1 MLTRELRVD
10 DAPVLQQLMR
20 DTPQGTDG
28 IEFSFVNEPD
38 FFARSR
44 AYENASILVAEDG
57 GSLAG
62 SAAFAIR
69 DSLVAG
75 VHRRVAYEFQYFTAF
90 EHRRKGVAR
99 QLRARI
105 DDELSTLGAEL
116 TTSIVLR
123 ENEASIRLFEQHGFR
138 RRAPI
143 TLNFMLV
150 EHTDMRLDD
159 GVSTARP
166 EELDEIAALLNET
179 WAGHDFSIPVSGASL
194 AATIER
200 IPTIA
205 LERFFVKR
213 EGDSIVACAAIWD
226 WTYVQKVLVHRVAPE
241 VATSFPT
248 LRPNSILQQWGITM
262 AGYRSTGAL
271 HSLLLHI
278 GNLAC
283 HERIDHLALPF
294 ESGSELEE
302 AVHGIAAA
310 QLHGD
315 LYVRPVSAQVEPSS
329 RPISLDIIDF

>member
-150 EHTDMRLDD
+150 DQRNSTRLRLCLTRR
-159 GVSTARP
+159 GPGTTSPFRS
-166 EELDEIAALLNET
+166 
-179 WAGHDFSIPVSGASL
+179 AGHPWRQQSSAFRPSL
-194 AATIER
+194 SN
-200 IPTIA
+200 
-205 LERFFVKR
+205 
-213 EGDSIVACAAIWD
+213 DS
-226 WTYVQKVLVHRVAPE
+226 
-241 VATSFPT
+241 S
-248 LRPNSILQQWGITM
+248 
-262 AGYRSTGAL
+262 
-271 HSLLLHI
+271 
-278 GNLAC
+278 
-283 HERIDHLALPF
+283 
-294 ESGSELEE
+294 
-302 AVHGIAAA
+302 
-310 QLHGD
+310 
-315 LYVRPVSAQVEPSS
+315 
-329 RPISLDIIDF
+329 